1 MLAVDLGAAS
11 GRAVLGR
18 FDGERMEMQEV
29 RRFSTPVAEADG
41 HILWDVHAIEEE
53 IWAALRAAL
62 TEAPD
67 LRSVSVNS
75 WGVDYVRLDAG
86 GRPLGLPYCYRDPR
100 LDGVMA
106 SVLEKIPAE
115 DIYERT
121 GVAFLPF
128 NTLYQL
134 AADRREGLQAA
145 RCLMIADYFN
155 YRLGGRPAA
164 EASLASTT
172 QMVDIHTGQWAVP
185 LLQKLG
191 LDPSPW
197 PEIVPSGAVLGAV
210 RGHPDVAV
218 VATCSHDT
226 ALAVAAA
233 PATGSGTWA
242 YVSCGTWSLFGM
254 ERAAPVVTPAAL
266 AAGYANEIG
275 LDGSI
280 RLLKNLTGLWVLQE
294 CAREWGGAAWEE
306 LEEAARA
313 ARSPGA
319 ALDLE
324 DARFLRRGGM
334 ERRVLD
340 ALREQGA
347 PLPASRGELCRAI
360 LESIADSYRRALAD
374 LERVAGERIDVLHIV
389 GGGSQNGLLCA
400 CTAQACGRPAIAGP
414 AEATALGNMLVQLR
428 TLGGLPD
435 GVSLREVSAR
445 SCNVRTY
452 RPGGQVLQGLALK
465 ANIRHFP
472 FRRRM

>member
-29 RRFSTPVAEADG
+29 HRFGTPVVEADG
-41 HILWDVHAIEEE
+41 HIQWDIHAMEEE
-53 IWAALRAAL
+53 IWTAFRAAL
-62 TEAPD
+62 AEAPD

-75 WGVDYVRLDAG
+75 WGVDYVRLDAR
-86 GRPLGLPYCYRDPR
+86 GRPLDLPYSYRDPR
-100 LDGVMA
+100 LRGIME
-106 SVLEKIPAE
+106 SVLEKVPAE
-115 DIYERT
+115 EVYECT

-134 AADRREGLQAA
+134 AADREAGLQAA
-145 RCLMIADYFN
+145 RRLMIADYFN
-155 YRLGGRPAA
+155 YRLGGRMAV

-172 QMVDIHTGQWAVP
+172 QMVDIHTGAWATP
-185 LLQKLG
+185 LLGRLG
-191 LDPSPW
+191 LDAASW
-197 PEIVPSGAVLGAV
+197 PEIVPSSAILGAV

-218 VATCSHDT
+218 VAGCSHDT

-233 PATGSGTWA
+233 PAVGSGTWA
-242 YVSCGTWSLFGM
+242 YVSCGTWSLFGV
-254 ERAAPVVTPAAL
+254 ERTAPVLSPAAL

-275 LDGSI
+275 LDGSV
-280 RLLKNLTGLWVLQE
+280 RFLKNLTGLWVLQE
-294 CAREWGGAAWEE
+294 CAREWGDTEWED
-306 LEEAARA
+306 LEAEARA
-313 ARSPGA
+313 ALSIGA
-319 ALDLE
+319 TLDLG

-334 ERRVLD
+334 EKRLLD

-374 LERVAGERIDVLHIV
+374 LERIAGERINALHIV

-400 CTAQACGRPAIAGP
+400 LTAQACGRPVLAGP
-414 AEATALGNMLVQLR
+414 AEATALGNALAQLR

-435 GVSLREVSAR
+435 GVSLREASAR
-445 SCNVRTY
+445 SCDVRTY
-452 RPGGQVLQGLALK
+452 APDSRV
-465 ANIRHFP
+465 
-472 FRRRM
+472 